1 MIYLAEKERKDRNK
15 FAGVYSLRTGK
26 QISKH
31 SFWLKFYVKKNLT
44 VYTIEISISILRI
57 VMEKNENPLN
67 VGALKPPENQ
77 EKKLFSKVLRLFFI
91 FKHCLSIVII
101 CLSRKIIEIF
111 KFLRTYALILYRFIK
126 TKRLFQ
132 KNLCWLRYESG

>member
-1 MIYLAEKERKDRNK
+1 MAGLNFELATLLVTVIYFAEKERKDRNK

-26 QISKH
+26 QISKY

-77 EKKLFSKVLRLFFI
+77 EKKLFSKVLRLVFI

-101 CLSRKIIEIF
+101 CLSRRIIEIF
-111 KFLRTYALILYRFIK
+111 KVFTYICINPL
-126 TKRLFQ
+126 
-132 KNLCWLRYESG
+132 